1 MALIQFDNPADIHA
15 RLKALSLVF
24 RLPVTALV
32 RRAVIEFVEREAHR
46 LDELG
51 RLAAVE
57 RQKDTA
63 LGR

>member
-1 MALIQFDNPADIHA
+1 MALIQFQNPSDIHA

-32 RRAVIEFVEREAHR
+32 RRAVAEFVEREAHR
-46 LDELG
+46 LEELG
-51 RLAAVE
+51 RLAGAE
-57 RQKDTA
+57 RPKDMS